1 MQVKRIRRSS
11 AASIVR
17 HELKSMIKSGYFKDG
32 TIPSEEGIAAMF
44 GVSRTTVRDALANLE
59 NLGYISR
66 IQGRGTIINQV
77 VSNLSCRI
85 SEGMPFTELIGNL
98 GYNATVQG
106 GKVEKIPAPADV
118 AEELKTTDTELYRV
132 TKIFTGDG
140 KPAIY
145 GMNYYSQEY
154 INDDVFQF
162 PMDETSIFHILQ
174 QNFNFPDIAFD
185 VVDIQPV
192 AASEEVSKALGLE
205 VGTPILF
212 FEAISMDKDNHPLMV
227 NREYYNPNMI
237 HFCERRV
244 TQYY

>member
-17 HELKSMIKSGYFKDG
+17 QELKKMIKAGYFKDG

-66 IQGRGTIINQV
+66 IQGRGTMINQV

-85 SEGMPFTELIGNL
+85 SEGLPFTELIGSL
-98 GYNATVQG
+98 GMKAAVVN
-106 GKVEKIPAPADV
+106 GKAEKIPAIPRIREKLQTD
-118 AEELKTTDTELYRV
+118 DTELYCV
-132 TKIFTGDG
+132 TKLFTGDG

-145 GMNYYSQEY
+145 GKNFYSLQY
-154 INDDVFQF
+154 LTDDVFNC

-174 QNFNFPDIAFD
+174 QNFDFPDIAFD

-192 AASEEVSKALGLE
+192 AATGEVAEILQLEE
-205 VGTPILF
+205 GTPIMH
-212 FEAISMDKDNHPLMV
+212 FESTSMDKDNHPLMI
-227 NREYYNPNMI
+227 NSEYYNPNLI

>member
-17 HELKSMIKSGYFKDG
+17 QELKKMIKSGYFKDG

-85 SEGMPFTELIGNL
+85 SEGMPFTELISSL
-98 GYNATVQG
+98 GHTPSVIGGSVKKVPATPELAAKLQT
-106 GKVEKIPAPADV
+106 ED
-118 AEELKTTDTELYRV
+118 EELYCV
-132 TKIFTGDG
+132 TKIFLGD
-140 KPAIY
+140 KRPAIY
-145 GMNYYSQEY
+145 GMNFYTHEF
-154 INDDVFQF
+154 INDEIFQD
-162 PMDETSIFHILQ
+162 PMDETTIFKVLQ
-174 QNFNFPDIAFD
+174 HHFNFPDIAFD
-185 VVDIQPV
+185 VVDIFPIAATGDV
-192 AASEEVSKALGLE
+192 AEALQLEE
-205 VGTPILF
+205 GTPILY
-212 FEAISMDKDNHPLMV
+212 FESTSMDKENHPLMI

-237 HFCERRV
+237 QFCERRV

>member
-17 HELKSMIKSGYFKDG
+17 HELKNMIKSGYFKDG

-85 SEGMPFTELIGNL
+85 SEGLPFTELIGSM
-98 GYNATVQG
+98 GYQPAVVG
-106 GKVEKIPAPADV
+106 GKVEKIAAIPEL
-118 AEELKTTDTELYRV
+118 AEKLQTNKDYLYRV

-145 GMNYYSQEY
+145 GTNFYSDEFV
-154 INDDVFQF
+154 NDKVFDY

-174 QNFNFPDIAFD
+174 QHFNFPDIAFD
-185 VVDIQPV
+185 VVDIRPV
-192 AASEEVSKALGLE
+192 TATGEIAAALQLAE
-205 VGTPILF
+205 GTPILF
-212 FEAISMDKDNHPLMV
+212 FESTSLDKDNHP
-227 NREYYNPNMI
+227 
-237 HFCERRV
+237 
-244 TQYY
+244 